1 MAGNVVLIES
11 FSEFKEFKNIDRHT
25 MMRVLEDVFKTLL
38 RKKYGNDENFDI
50 IVNPDKGDLEI
61 WRRREIVA
69 DGEVQ
74 DSNQQVAYSEATK
87 IEADFEVGEELYE
100 PIGLDTFG
108 RRAILAAS
116 QTLKSR
122 IMELEKDELYKKYS
136 DRVGDVING
145 EVYQVW
151 KKELLV
157 LDDDGSEL
165 VLPKIEHIPADFYKK
180 GDPIKA
186 IVKKVELRNNT
197 PRVILSRTDN
207 SFLAKLLEAEVPE
220 IAEGLIAIRKIAREP
235 GEKAKVAVES
245 FDERIDPVGSCVG
258 MKGSRILGIVKEL
271 RNENIDVIQYTSNVR
286 LFIQRALAISKVV
299 SIDIN
304 EDRKRA
310 SVVLNPDQI
319 SLAIGKNGVNIRLA
333 GKLTGYEID
342 VYRDSEEEEYDI
354 ELDEFSDEIDQWV
367 IDQFKAIGCDTARS
381 VLSLNLDELVR
392 RTDLEEETVRDV
404 LRVIEE
410 EFDSD
415 EEEEGNN
422 KEN

>member
-1 MAGNVVLIES
+1 
-11 FSEFKEFKNIDRHT
+11 
-25 MMRVLEDVFKTLL
+25 
-38 RKKYGNDENFDI
+38 
-50 IVNPDKGDLEI
+50 
-61 WRRREIVA
+61 
-69 DGEVQ
+69 
-74 DSNQQVAYSEATK
+74 
-87 IEADFEVGEELYE
+87 
-100 PIGLDTFG
+100 
-108 RRAILAAS
+108 
-116 QTLKSR
+116 
-122 IMELEKDELYKKYS
+122 
-136 DRVGDVING
+136 
-145 EVYQVW
+145 
-151 KKELLV
+151 
-157 LDDDGSEL
+157 
-165 VLPKIEHIPADFYKK
+165 
-180 GDPIKA
+180 
-186 IVKKVELRNNT
+186 
-197 PRVILSRTDN
+197 
-207 SFLAKLLEAEVPE
+207 
-220 IAEGLIAIRKIAREP
+220 
-235 GEKAKVAVES
+235 
-245 FDERIDPVGSCVG
+245 